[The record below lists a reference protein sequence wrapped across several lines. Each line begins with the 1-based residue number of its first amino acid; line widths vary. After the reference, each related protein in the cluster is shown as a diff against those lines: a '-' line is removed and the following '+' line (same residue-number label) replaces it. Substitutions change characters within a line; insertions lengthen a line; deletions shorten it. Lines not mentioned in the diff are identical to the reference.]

1 MFASSVVCNGEGL
14 PNEWPA
20 VPLRFLEKL
29 KVAGRCVKL
38 PAWIK
43 QQHEL
48 SKVTILNIRVCQ
60 LEDRKADLEALGKMV
75 SLQNLALT
83 LVSLPTKPIVIR
95 STSRCNKKEPLFQK
109 LLVFALDCRVPWVT
123 FKKEAMPALRRLY
136 LKLYAGSSDKTP
148 SGTVHL
154 TSLRQVIL
162 HYSPCYAAMEEELVR
177 HTGNVAVAL
186 FFDKHKHHNIPKIHA
201 LGSTTNIVQWFMRNL
216 LECVVMPVSYLVYW
230 CIERAFPDNNVDPSP
245 GHVMRKMSYLF
256 AIPLFSFAFPRL
268 LSYFLLPKITNWVAH
283 EIARRA
289 FDSTAITLPFPL
301 LFYALH
307 GNIKWLP
314 VRFSV
319 FILLDTCSFKLFTR
333 AFPKMLPLF
342 VTLQRNFFQTGK
354 IDWQL
359 VIVIFAITLI
369 IHRLL

>member
-1 MFASSVVCNGEGL
+1 M

-123 FKKEAMPALRRLY
+123 FKKEAMPAL
-136 LKLYAGSSDKTP
+136 
-148 SGTVHL
+148 
-154 TSLRQVIL
+154 
-162 HYSPCYAAMEEELVR
+162 
-177 HTGNVAVAL
+177 
-186 FFDKHKHHNIPKIHA
+186 
-201 LGSTTNIVQWFMRNL
+201 
-216 LECVVMPVSYLVYW
+216 
-230 CIERAFPDNNVDPSP
+230 
-245 GHVMRKMSYLF
+245 
-256 AIPLFSFAFPRL
+256 
-268 LSYFLLPKITNWVAH
+268 
-283 EIARRA
+283 
-289 FDSTAITLPFPL
+289 
-301 LFYALH
+301 
-307 GNIKWLP
+307 
-314 VRFSV
+314 
-319 FILLDTCSFKLFTR
+319 
-333 AFPKMLPLF
+333 
-342 VTLQRNFFQTGK
+342 
-354 IDWQL
+354 
-359 VIVIFAITLI
+359 
-369 IHRLL
+369 